1 MLIQIGF
8 VVFFLI
14 YSHLSPNIEGSI
26 GKVIGKQETLKNN
39 LEYHVLVK
47 TDKHTYIVEVSK
59 KQYQEI
65 EVNEWIQIVP
75 TEGRT
80 QLYRNA
86 NLGSKE
92 SSMHSI

>member
-1 MLIQIGF
+1 M
-8 VVFFLI
+8 
-14 YSHLSPNIEGSI
+14 
-26 GKVIGKQETLKNN
+26 IGKQETLKSN
-39 LEYHVLVK
+39 LEHHVLVK

-86 NLGSKE
+86 NLGSEE
-92 SSMHSI
+92 SSNALIKINLGSNE